1 MLFLDEEGAMDMHE
15 LSGEASFW
23 LIDGPDTRIDVD
35 YDPALAFVLMSPG
48 YRPWR
53 VQPPWSMAGR
63 YSVHGVE
70 FTDTPYPI
78 IIAAIK
84 PEHVRW
90 FLTMPQGLVD
100 NAIIE
105 IQSQMIGEP
114 VGHA

>member
-1 MLFLDEEGAMDMHE
+1 MDVIQ

-23 LIDGPDTRIDVD
+23 LIDGPETCIKVD
-35 YDPALAFVLMSPG
+35 YDPALAFVLLSPG
-48 YRPWR
+48 YRPKR
-53 VQPPWSMAGR
+53 VHPPWDMAGV

-70 FTDTPYPI
+70 FVDTPYPI
-78 IIAAIK
+78 IIVALR

-90 FLTMPQGLVD
+90 FLTMPQSLVD